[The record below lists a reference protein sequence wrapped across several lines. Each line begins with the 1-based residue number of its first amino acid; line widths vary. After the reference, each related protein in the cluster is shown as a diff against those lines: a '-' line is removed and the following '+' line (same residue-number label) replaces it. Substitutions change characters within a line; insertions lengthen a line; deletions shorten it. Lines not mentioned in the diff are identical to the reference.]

1 MRLRYI
7 YFLLAM
13 LLLASCS
20 SRKNVTSSQYPKRE
34 FRGAW
39 IQAVNGQFS
48 GMDEKEMKGYLT
60 TMLDNLQKVN
70 VNAVIFQVRVEGDA
84 LYPSQLEPWSRFI
97 TGVQG
102 LSPGWDPLAFM
113 VEECHKR
120 NMELHAW
127 INPYRARTKGTTYV
141 APAHF
146 SKKRPGNFVEYEGQ
160 LYFNPALQSN
170 RDHICKVVTDIITR
184 YDVDG
189 LHIDDYFYPYPVK
202 GKEFDDNAQFPKDGY
217 ASKGEWRRENVNHLI
232 YQLHRTVRQLKP
244 WVKFGVSPFGIYRN
258 VGSDPAGSKTNG
270 LQCYDDLNADVLF
283 WINQGWVDYCIP
295 QVYWEIGHSAAD
307 YEELVAWWATK
318 AANRPLYIGQDVQ
331 RTIKAKD
338 AAAVTGNQQEA
349 KYRMQRAEKNIQGSC
364 FWDAASAANN
374 AGGYRDYLATG
385 MFRYPSLMPRYTF
398 IDAVAPKKV
407 KGVRLIEEKGKNV
420 LVWINAG
427 KAPKSVMDEPHSYVV
442 YRFAKGEKVNIEDPS
457 KIVYITRQC
466 YYELP
471 AGTKG
476 EYTYVVTV
484 LDRLQNESDG
494 VKCKVE
500 L

>member
-7 YFLLAM
+7 YLFLVVA
-13 LLLASCS
+13 LLASCS
-20 SRKNVTSSQYPKRE
+20 SRKNVTVTPYPKRE

-39 IQAVNGQFS
+39 IQAVNGQFK
-48 GMDEKEMKGYLT
+48 GMDEKKMKGYLT
-60 TMLDNLQKVN
+60 EMLDNLQKVN

-84 LYPSQLEPWSRFI
+84 LYPSSIEPWSRFL

-102 LSPGWDPLAFM
+102 RSPGWDPLAFM

-141 APAHF
+141 SPSHF
-146 SKKRPGNFVEYEGQ
+146 CKKRPGNFVEYEGQ

-170 RDHICKVVTDIITR
+170 RDHICKVVTDILTR

-189 LHIDDYFYPYPVK
+189 LHIDDYFYPYPTK
-202 GKEFDDNAQFPKDGY
+202 GKDFNDNAQYPKSGY
-217 ASKGEWRRENVNHLI
+217 SSKDEWRRENVNHLI

-258 VGSDPAGSKTNG
+258 QASDPAGSKTKG

-283 WINQGWVDYCIP
+283 WIDQGWVDYCIP

-307 YEELVAWWATK
+307 YDELVKWWA
-318 AANRPLYIGQDVQ
+318 AHASGRPLYIGQDVQ

-338 AAAVTGNQQEA
+338 ASSATGNQQAE
-349 KYRMQRAEKNIQGSC
+349 KYRMQRAQGRVQGSC

-374 AGGYRDYLATG
+374 AGGYRDYLANG
-385 MFRYPSLMPRYTF
+385 IYRYPSLMPRYTF
-398 IDAVAPKKV
+398 MDNEAPKKV
-407 KGVRLIEEKGKNV
+407 KGVRMIEDEGKKV
-420 LVWINAG
+420 LVWIHGKNVTKNAMN
-427 KAPKSVMDEPHSYVV
+427 APHSYVV
-442 YRFAKGEKVNIEDPS
+442 YRFAKGEKVNLADPS
-457 KIVYITRQC
+457 KIVHITRKC

-471 AGTKG
+471 AGARG
-476 EYTYVVTV
+476 NYTFVVTV
-484 LDRLQNESDG
+484 LDRMQNESEG